1 MDRGRRKQRRG
12 GFLSLSA
19 RAVEAKMVIEKGKGT
34 SLGKSG
40 GKIGQ
45 GKGTKPWKIQERD
58 WMGKGTGTAPGNAR
72 RVDSLKENLV
82 FLSRKERNQGNG

>member
-1 MDRGRRKQRRG
+1 MKRGRG
-12 GFLSLSA
+12 PAWENL
-19 RAVEAKMVIEKGKGT
+19 
-34 SLGKSG
+34 G